1 MGQNADGG
9 RVGQGLPDS
18 LIGLIQAARRGV
30 EEVQRA
36 DNGAAIVPPALVM
49 PRESRGRGYSSSNQ
63 LGEETMS
70 QWREYDEL
78 ELTPVLR
85 GALAAFRE
93 HGYHGASVRDIAAR
107 VGVTVPGLYYHHRNK
122 EAMLAAL
129 IDLSIQAV
137 TERVRIAMFDAGDDL
152 RKQLANTIEAVVLHM
167 TYHVDFAFLDPEFRY
182 LEEETSR
189 PYADARRA
197 VERCIAGLIDTGV
210 DTGQFA
216 ARVPAGTARALVG
229 MCQSVAFWYREDGPK
244 SPKEIA
250 SEYAAIALSIVAHP
264 EFADNK

>member
-1 MGQNADGG
+1 
-9 RVGQGLPDS
+9 
-18 LIGLIQAARRGV
+18 
-30 EEVQRA
+30 
-36 DNGAAIVPPALVM
+36 
-49 PRESRGRGYSSSNQ
+49 
-63 LGEETMS
+63 MS

-129 IDLSIQAV
+129 IDISIRAV
-137 TERVRIAMFDAGDDL
+137 VERVRLAMADAGDDL
-152 RKQLANTIEAVVLHM
+152 RAQLANTIEAVVLHM
-167 TYHVDFAFLDPEFRY
+167 TYHVDFAFLDAEFRY

-197 VERCIAGLIDTGV
+197 VERCIAGLLEAGVETGV
-210 DTGQFA
+210 FA
-216 ARVPAGTARALVG
+216 AQVPAGTARALVG
-229 MCQSVAFWYREDGPK
+229 MCQSVAFWYRADGSKIPI
-244 SPKEIA
+244 EIA
-250 SEYAAIALSIVAHP
+250 GEYVAIALSIVANP
-264 EFADNK
+264 ESVDNN